1 MSPLRTHAEK
11 RGLRGIAK
19 AAVAAVVSIATFGT
33 MAIAGASVASATET
47 TATLPQPESSK
58 TVTPNGDGTYTMKLS
73 VTGNTAEDSTVKT
86 TPADIVLVVDKSNSM
101 KGERFDTAKTAAT
114 GLAKKL
120 LTADNAKANAVRM
133 SVVTFETTAQNATA
147 WTTNAGAVSA
157 AIGVQPSYNGGN
169 RGGTNWDDALE
180 KANAISARP
189 EATKYIVFLSDGL
202 PTFRNGR
209 QCTGPFWQQQCTD
222 ISGNGQDDRDGL
234 NYDAALAEAKQRGNA
249 VLYSVSADRDANAR
263 MDDLAR
269 EARGTFFDGSDSAK
283 LNDAFDSIF
292 KKITTSA
299 AYRNVVIKDALS
311 DYVTFADTNADGTP
325 KFTATKDGKAWAA
338 APAPTVEGKNI
349 TWNLGSANLDT
360 VKYELSVTLK
370 PTQAAYDKAVENGG
384 KSTLPSNDDATV
396 SYDVVTSVND
406 KETVKSGTPFPLPH
420 GNITVPVSK
429 VTIQK
434 EWKGDG
440 PKSDVTVGLYKNGA
454 KYKDVTLNEAGNWT
468 KDVIVPAGLDTYTW
482 SVKESTVP
490 EGYTAAISD
499 GKQFAAG
506 EADFVAITVTNT
518 YSVKPA
524 TLSGKDNLKGT
535 KTFTGRADDKWL
547 DTDKFAFTL
556 DANNDDTAAA
566 VEAGDVTLPKDTTV
580 TVDKTAADGAFNFGD
595 ITFAKAGDYS
605 FKISEVKGDIP
616 GVTYDTHAY
625 VVNVKVTDNGKGQLE
640 AVATPGT
647 ASSEFKNTYAVTGD
661 VTSDPLTAKKTL
673 TGTKLTDQQFAF
685 TAASDDEDAP
695 KFQHPTAKNDADGNV
710 NFGTVTFDKAG
721 TYVYKV
727 AETND
732 AQKNVK
738 YDDTTYTVTYTVAD
752 DTKGGLTIEK
762 TAIEKVAADGT
773 KTAADAIAF
782 VNHTSIPA
790 TPLTPAKPV
799 EKPSKP
805 AEKPTTPAAKPQAEP
820 KTPAKQLGRTGAAV
834 AGIAVFAAI
843 AAIAG
848 AAIVRRRKA

>member
-73 VTGNTAEDSTVKT
+73 VTGKTAEDSAVKT

-101 KGERFDTAKTAAT
+101 KGKRFDTAKKAAT
-114 GLAKKL
+114 DLANKL
-120 LTADNAKANAVRM
+120 LTADNAKADAVRM
-133 SVVTFETTAQNATA
+133 SVVTFETTAQDATN
-147 WTTNAGAVSA
+147 WTTSANGVAA
-157 AIGVQPSYNGGN
+157 AIGGQPNYNGNN

-180 KANAISARP
+180 KANAVSARP
-189 EATKYIVFLSDGL
+189 GATKYIVFLSDGL
-202 PTFRNGR
+202 PTFRNDGR
-209 QCTGPFWQQQCTD
+209 NGYT
-222 ISGNGQDDRDGL
+222 GNGQDDPRGL
-234 NYDAALAEAKQRGNA
+234 NYAAALAEANRRGNA

-269 EARGTFFDGSDSAK
+269 EAEGTFFDGSDSAK
-283 LNDAFDSIF
+283 LNDAFNSIF
-292 KKITTSA
+292 EKITTSA
-299 AYRNVVIKDALS
+299 AYRNVVIKDTLS
-311 DYVTFADTNADGTP
+311 DYVTFADGTP

-338 APAPTVEGKNI
+338 APVPTVDGKNI
-349 TWNLGSANLDT
+349 TWNLGSTNLDA

-370 PTQAAYDKAVENGG
+370 PTQAAYDKAVENG
-384 KSTLPSNDDATV
+384 KESTLPSNDDATV
-396 SYDVVTSVND
+396 SYDVVTSVNG

-420 GNITVPVSK
+420 GNIDVPVSK
-429 VTIQK
+429 VTVK
-434 EWKGDG
+434 KVWAGSG
-440 PKSDVTVGLYKNGA
+440 PKSDVTVELDKDGA
-454 KYKDVTLNEAGNWT
+454 KYADVILNEAGNWT
-468 KDVIVPAGLDTYTW
+468 KDVIVPAGLDAYTW
-482 SVKESTVP
+482 SVKEPTVA
-490 EGYTAAISD
+490 EGYTVAISGD
-499 GKQFAAG
+499 NNKKFAAG
-506 EADFVAITVTNT
+506 KADSGTITVTNT
-518 YSVKPA
+518 YSVKPV

-566 VEAGDVTLPKDTTV
+566 VKAGDVTLPKDTTV

-605 FKISEVKGDIP
+605 FKIYEIKGDIP

-625 VVNVKVTDNGKGQLE
+625 VVNVKVTDNGKGQLV

-673 TGTKLTDQQFAF
+673 TGTKLADDQFTF

-695 KFQHPTAKNDADGNV
+695 KFQHPTAKNDADGSV

-721 TYVYKV
+721 TYTYKV

-738 YDDTTYTVTYTVAD
+738 YDDTTYAVTYTVVD

-762 TAIEKVAADGT
+762 TAIEKTAADGT
-773 KTAADAIAF
+773 KTAVDAIAF

-799 EKPSKP
+799 EPSKP
-805 AEKPTTPAAKPQAEP
+805 AEKPTTPAAKPQAQP

-843 AAIAG
+843 AALAG